1 MEANEVQEFA
11 KQMKESGSEGGESLR
26 SISLGISILAVLVA
40 MVTVLGHRTHTEA
53 VLMQSRAGDQWNE
66 YQAKKIRMD
75 NLSVDVDLLALQPSN
90 DAAAVA
96 AKTREYQ
103 AHIEKWKTDLAEEQE
118 KAREFEREVTRA
130 EAKAAR
136 YDLGEALL
144 QIAVVLSSI
153 TLFTRKRAYFL
164 LGLSLGVAG
173 LVVAA
178 PTFVAYSY
186 LSSRVNTMLHEMERA
201 GIEIVHMLKDS
212 EALTGIISFQ
222 QSPETPTSSRE
233 AHRDR

>member
-1 MEANEVQEFA
+1 MEADEVQEFA
-11 KQMKESGSEGGESLR
+11 NQMKESGEGGESLR

-40 MVTVLGHRTHTEA
+40 MVTVLGHRSHTEA

-90 DAAAVA
+90 DSAAVA
-96 AKTREYQ
+96 AKTKEYQ
-103 AHIEKWKTDLAEEQE
+103 AHIDKWKVELPEEQE
-118 KAREFEREVTRA
+118 KAREFEREVNKA

-144 QIAVVLSSI
+144 QISVVLCSI

-164 LGLSLGVAG
+164 FGLSLGAAG
-173 LVVAA
+173 IVVAFA
-178 PTFVAYSY
+178 AF
-186 LSSRVNTMLHEMERA
+186 L
-201 GIEIVHMLKDS
+201 VH
-212 EALTGIISFQ
+212 
-222 QSPETPTSSRE
+222 
-233 AHRDR
+233 

>member
-1 MEANEVQEFA
+1 MEADEVQEFA
-11 KQMKESGSEGGESLR
+11 KQMKESGEGTESLK

-40 MVTVLGHRTHTEA
+40 MVTVLGHRSHTEA

-75 NLSVDVDLLALQPSN
+75 NLATDVDLLALQPSN
-90 DAAAVA
+90 DPAAVA
-96 AKTREYQ
+96 AKSKEYQ
-103 AHIEKWKTDLAEEQE
+103 AHIDKWKVDLEEEQK
-118 KAREFEREVTRA
+118 KAREFEREVTRS

-153 TLFTRKRAYFL
+153 TLFTRNRAYFL

-173 LVVAA
+173 ILVAFSAILV
-178 PTFVAYSY
+178 S
-186 LSSRVNTMLHEMERA
+186 
-201 GIEIVHMLKDS
+201 
-212 EALTGIISFQ
+212 
-222 QSPETPTSSRE
+222 
-233 AHRDR
+233 